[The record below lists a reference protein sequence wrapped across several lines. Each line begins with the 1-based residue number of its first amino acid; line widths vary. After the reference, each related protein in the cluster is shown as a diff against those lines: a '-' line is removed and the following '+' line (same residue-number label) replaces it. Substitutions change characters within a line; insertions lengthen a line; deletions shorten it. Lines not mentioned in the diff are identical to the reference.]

1 MQGNLN
7 THHWGKKR
15 REGNI
20 HFLQTHPSL
29 TRPPVIRPRRTEFL
43 FLEGLHEFHQV
54 VQILLGEV
62 ARYPVLVLIT
72 GGVVYRLHEV
82 LGTAIMEI
90 RSTGVDVPQRGGV
103 KLLYQIQPHYRHIV
117 LLTIGVVALAY
128 IFWLKTA
135 PGVLRKPYLPT
146 LPVPTSCVCPSLNNA
161 LASAGSPGWQ
171 LAHPTLAS
179 LNSFCPLFCASVSP
193 PSAVLKGLPVNSRL
207 LIYAISASNL
217 SGLKFSLLNTNP
229 GSLPHTLSRL
239 LVAPTISSG
248 CPVNPS

>member
-62 ARYPVLVLIT
+62 ARYPVLVLIA

-82 LGTAIMEI
+82 HCTAVMEI

-103 KLLYQIQPHYRHIV
+103 KLLHQVQPYYRYIV
-117 LLTIGVVALAY
+117 LLTIGVVALSVYLLVEDRPGGASETVPAY
-128 IFWLKTA
+128 PPRPYVMRLPVTKQR
-135 PGVLRKPYLPT
+135 PGIRRVSGMAVSTPYLSVVEQLLSPLLGIRQT
-146 LPVPTSCVCPSLNNA
+146 TVCSPEGTSCELQTPYVRY
-161 LASAGSPGWQ
+161 Q
-171 LAHPTLAS
+171 
-179 LNSFCPLFCASVSP
+179 
-193 PSAVLKGLPVNSRL
+193 
-207 LIYAISASNL
+207 
-217 SGLKFSLLNTNP
+217 
-229 GSLPHTLSRL
+229 
-239 LVAPTISSG
+239 
-248 CPVNPS
+248 

>member
-62 ARYPVLVLIT
+62 ARYPVLVLII

-103 KLLYQIQPHYRHIV
+103 KLLYQIQPHYRRIV
-117 LLTIGVVALAY
+117 LLTIGVVALGLYLLVEDRPRGATETVPTY
-128 IFWLKTA
+128 PSCPYVMRLPITKQRPRIRRVSRMAVCT
-135 PGVLRKPYLPT
+135 PYLR
-146 LPVPTSCVCPSLNNA
+146 VVE
-161 LASAGSPGWQ
+161 
-171 LAHPTLAS
+171 
-179 LNSFCPLFCASVSP
+179 
-193 PSAVLKGLPVNSRL
+193 
-207 LIYAISASNL
+207 
-217 SGLKFSLLNTNP
+217 
-229 GSLPHTLSRL
+229 
-239 LVAPTISSG
+239 
-248 CPVNPS
+248 